1 LNLLLLLTCYD
12 FGEYQWYFN
21 DQGRDHVL
29 LLEVCLEIC
38 FYILWNRGWR
48 NLLWYQ
54 QINKP
59 KKNHVKPKDA
69 SIDHSLGGKALQ
81 VLTVVSNFPS
91 SGSFFSLLFLSQSYC
106 VDNLIYVVSIASGTS
121 WETGVR
127 RSTRIRSRPLE
138 YWKGERFLYGRIHGS
153 KSHHTL
159 SCAFQ
164 YTRNL
169 FCHDTVLHLDGLY

>member
-1 LNLLLLLTCYD
+1 V
-12 FGEYQWYFN
+12 E
-21 DQGRDHVL
+21 
-29 LLEVCLEIC
+29 
-38 FYILWNRGWR
+38 
-48 NLLWYQ
+48 
-54 QINKP
+54 KP
-59 KKNHVKPKDA
+59 P
-69 SIDHSLGGKALQ
+69 
-81 VLTVVSNFPS
+81 VVSTNKQTKEKS
-91 SGSFFSLLFLSQSYC
+91 CTAKGRKYRSLSRRQSLAGAHCSVKLSIIWLFFSLLFLSQSYC

-169 FCHDTVLHLDGLY
+169 FCHDTVLHLVGLY